1 MTSRSQAERLEDA
14 VERLMA
20 GDRPVADGAMAP
32 LLEAAG
38 LVRAAM
44 PPIPGGDALDA
55 RLMAQLTQRRR
66 MTGAVDALEAFARRE
81 LQHPG
86 RLIAAGAVSSAAPV
100 GTVALARGARVPAA
114 TVFERFGA
122 LAAGASGAG
131 WSAGTQ
137 VPSRTG
143 FVPRETF

>member
-1 MTSRSQAERLEDA
+1 LVAA
-14 VERLMA
+14 AFA
-20 GDRPVADGAMAP
+20 G
-32 LLEAAG
+32 
-38 LVRAAM
+38 
-44 PPIPGGDALDA
+44 A
-55 RLMAQLTQRRR
+55 RLRAGEVL
-66 MTGAVDALEAFARRE
+66 
-81 LQHPG
+81 P
-86 RLIAAGAVSSAAPV
+86 AGAVSSAVPV

-143 FVPRETF
+143 FVPLETFWSPGSGSGRRSGQGKFPAVRRGV